1 MSPPPKFTYFTS
13 PPSAPS
19 KKDECLPKLGA
30 IFVGGPHRPKK
41 SVSMLLTVRWL
52 LLLSTLLLV
61 QGGVDQG
68 VPVRGAENWQ
78 PDQEEEFRIMG
89 ALSGLQRKIVGA
101 TAQLSEIDAEAGA
114 SSRTKQVPLVQK
126 NRSTTQWFT
135 HHWAW
140 SSSIE
145 CIAMQWVVHRDREM
159 NPQYECFF
167 LYRRFGS
174 SSST

>member
-1 MSPPPKFTYFTS
+1 
-13 PPSAPS
+13 
-19 KKDECLPKLGA
+19 
-30 IFVGGPHRPKK
+30 
-41 SVSMLLTVRWL
+41 MLLTVRWL
-52 LLLSTLLLV
+52 LLLNTLLLV

-114 SSRTKQVPLVQK
+114 SSKTKQVPLMQK
-126 NRSTTQWFT
+126 KKPFDHAIYSPPPQWFT
-135 HHWAW
+135 HHLAW

-145 CIAMQWVVHRDREM
+145 CIAMHCVVHRDRAS
-159 NPQYECFF
+159 QCSV

>member
-1 MSPPPKFTYFTS
+1 
-13 PPSAPS
+13 
-19 KKDECLPKLGA
+19 
-30 IFVGGPHRPKK
+30 
-41 SVSMLLTVRWL
+41 MLLTARWL
-52 LLLSTLLLV
+52 LLLNTLLLV

-114 SSRTKQVPLVQK
+114 SSKTKQVPLVQQ
-126 NRSTTQWFT
+126 NPFDHAIYSPPPQWST
-135 HHWAW
+135 HHLAW

-145 CIAMQWVVHRDREM
+145 CIAMHYVVHRDRAS
-159 NPQYECFF
+159 QCSV

>member
-1 MSPPPKFTYFTS
+1 
-13 PPSAPS
+13 
-19 KKDECLPKLGA
+19 
-30 IFVGGPHRPKK
+30 
-41 SVSMLLTVRWL
+41 MLLTVRWL
-52 LLLSTLLLV
+52 LLLNTLLLV

-114 SSRTKQVPLVQK
+114 SSKTKQVPLVQQ
-126 NRSTTQWFT
+126 NPFDHAIYSPPPHWFT
-135 HHWAW
+135 HHLGG
-140 SSSIE
+140 SSSSE
-145 CIAMQWVVHRDREM
+145 CIAAHRVVHRDRAS
-159 NPQYECFF
+159 QCSF

>member
-1 MSPPPKFTYFTS
+1 
-13 PPSAPS
+13 
-19 KKDECLPKLGA
+19 
-30 IFVGGPHRPKK
+30 
-41 SVSMLLTVRWL
+41 MLLTVRWL
-52 LLLSTLLLV
+52 LLLNTLLLV

-89 ALSGLQRKIVGA
+89 ALSGLQRKIVGV

-114 SSRTKQVPLVQK
+114 SSKTKQVPLVQK
-126 NRSTTQWFT
+126 KPFDHAIYSPPRQWFT
-135 HHWAW
+135 HLHLGW
-140 SSSIE
+140 SSSSE
-145 CIAMQWVVHRDREM
+145 CIAAHRVVHRDRAS
-159 NPQYECFF
+159 QCSV